1 MQQNL
6 DLSQD
11 VLRVVRIGTDD
22 ARRRND
28 DYLSLR
34 ELVLRSDE
42 AYPHI
47 GRWFDSKVTD
57 GLRSGGRKGF
67 VALINER
74 PVAAAILKQGPTA
87 KFCHLKID
95 ESARSR
101 SLGDLLFTLMTLD
114 VRHSAKHVRFTLP
127 ESVWE
132 DRKSFFKAF
141 SFSRTEKAGR
151 QYRLFDTELYSETAF
166 SDLFAASREKLP
178 NLFGQLAIGNHS
190 LLTGAVL
197 AVQPGPLEK
206 ILSGTKTV
214 EIRTRF
220 SKRWE
225 GRKISLY
232 ATHPISGLAGEA
244 TIERVIEGAP
254 NKIWEYFGS
263 HAGCTR
269 VEYDS
274 YVKDHSTVHALL
286 LSGVRSF
293 SDPIP
298 LAQLKYLLGVDLS
311 APQSYLS
318 LENNDGWLTAV
329 VLAAA
334 LQGSIRVPGRS
345 TQQIERN
352 RKTVE
357 VGRTVPNSPN
367 MGVGADQRGSN
378 ILAHR

>member
-1 MQQNL
+1 MQQKL

-11 VLRVVRIGTDD
+11 VLRLVRIGTDD
-22 ARRRND
+22 AKQRTD
-28 DYLSLR
+28 DFLFLR
-34 ELVLRSDE
+34 ELVLRSDDS
-42 AYPHI
+42 YPHI
-47 GRWFDSKVTD
+47 GRWFDSKVTG
-57 GLRSGGRKGF
+57 GLRSGGRMGF

-74 PVAAAILKQGPTA
+74 PVAAAILKRGLTT

-101 SLGDLLFTLMTLD
+101 SLGDLLFTLMALD
-114 VRHSAKHVRFTLP
+114 VRHSAKQVRFTLP

-132 DRKSFFKAF
+132 DRKSFFNAF
-141 SFSRTEKAGR
+141 SFSRAEKAGR
-151 QYRLFDTELYSETAF
+151 QYRLFDTELYSETSFAN
-166 SDLFAASREKLP
+166 LFAASRDKLP
-178 NLFGQLAIGNHS
+178 HLVGQLAIGNHS

-206 ILSGTKTV
+206 ILAGTKTV

-225 GRKISLY
+225 GRKVSLY
-232 ATHPISGLAGEA
+232 GTHPISGLAGEA

-274 YVKDHSTVHALL
+274 YVRDHGSVHAIL

-298 LAQLKYLLGVDLS
+298 LSQLKYLLGVNLS

-318 LENNDGWLTAV
+318 LENNDGWLSAV

-334 LQGSIRVPGRS
+334 LQGAIRVPGRS
-345 TQQIERN
+345 TRSVERD
-352 RKTVE
+352 RKTTEPV
-357 VGRTVPNSPN
+357 SP
-367 MGVGADQRGSN
+367 VQVF
-378 ILAHR
+378 